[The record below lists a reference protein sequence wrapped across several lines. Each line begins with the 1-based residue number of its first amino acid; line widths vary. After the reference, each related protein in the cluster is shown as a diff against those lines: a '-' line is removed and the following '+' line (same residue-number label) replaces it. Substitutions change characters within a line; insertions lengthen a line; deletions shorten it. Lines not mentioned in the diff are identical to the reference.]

1 MHGYLRRNMRKILP
15 ALLLLFLLFHIGF
28 PEKAYS
34 QAPDGAQLF
43 QPCAACHSIG
53 KGKLVGP
60 DLNKVTERRDR
71 DWLHKFIKNSQAVVQ
86 SGDDYAVK
94 LFEANNKIPMPP
106 FAYSD
111 EQIDAVLN
119 YIESFNPGQPATSP
133 ATAEAT
139 ATEQKPGKSDF
150 FPETKDNSRQY
161 GTTFLIALLLLLVA
175 AFDLFVTRLIRM
187 RFVNIIIILITTF
200 IITEITFVEAV
211 DLGRQ
216 PGYSPD
222 QPILFSHKIH
232 AGDNRIDCKYCHFT
246 VTQSKHAGI
255 PPVSLCMNCHTA
267 VRQGR
272 YSGTAEIDKIYKA
285 LDTRQPIKW
294 IKVHNL
300 PDHVYFNHAQHVV
313 AGKVECSACHGDVTK
328 VDRIKQVQDLS
339 MGWCISCHRKTGVQF
354 AENGYYRKFIKLNE
368 EMDSGKRT
376 SVSVEDI
383 GGTECA
389 RCHY

>member
-1 MHGYLRRNMRKILP
+1 MRNILP
-15 ALLLLFLLFHIGF
+15 ALLLLFFLFLDGVS
-28 PEKAYS
+28 PENTFA
-34 QAPDGAQLF
+34 QAPDVATLF

-139 ATEQKPGKSDF
+139 ATEKKPEKSDF
-150 FPETKDNSRQY
+150 FPDTKDNSRQY
-161 GTTFLIALLLLLVA
+161 GTTFLVALLLLLVA

-187 RFVNIIIILITTF
+187 RFVNIVIILISTF
-200 IITEITFVEAV
+200 IITEITFVEAI

-255 PPVSLCMNCHTA
+255 PPVNLCMNCHTA

-313 AGKVECSACHGDVTK
+313 AGKVECSACHGDVTQ
-328 VDRIKQVQDLS
+328 VDRIKQVQELS
-339 MGWCISCHRKTGVQF
+339 MGWCIGCHRKTLVQF
-354 AENGYYRKFIKLNE
+354 AENGFYGKFVKLHE
-368 EMDSGKRT
+368 ELDSGKRT
-376 SVSVEDI
+376 RITVEDI